1 MCPLFSLLM
10 FSQNFSS
17 IKFFSQNPFCGSFRI
32 SLSTG
37 RNVGR
42 GKVAYNWI
50 SPDPAKAGPIL
61 GGGDGVVV
69 VCSCFGLYAFVMFI
83 DYSCEFG
90 L

>member
-1 MCPLFSLLM
+1 MTFISPFNVFTKSFLD
-10 FSQNFSS
+10 
-17 IKFFSQNPFCGSFRI
+17 KFFFTKSF
-32 SLSTG
+32 LWVFWNQPLTG

-61 GGGDGVVV
+61 GGGGVVV

-83 DYSCEFG
+83 DYSYEFG

>member
-1 MCPLFSLLM
+1 M

-17 IKFFSQNPFCGSFRI
+17 IKFFSQNPFCGSFGI

-61 GGGDGVVV
+61 GGGGVVV
-69 VCSCFGLYAFVMFI
+69 VLLQQTGLKAQSAIAPRGKQKTFRKYCV
-83 DYSCEFG
+83 EKP
-90 L
+90 